1 MGNPG
6 VVRTCGYAMW
16 HIGDVN
22 GRWECKRPQHVDV
35 FQGSFPLERTWYN
48 TQPCE
53 DKKLRPSHLLKR
65 NLIYQIYW
73 SDNSGLEEAFLE
85 RENLTQ
91 GTFWKCYCLSWCCLS
106 QNATS
111 VRRHNIVLLRYLP
124 ILSTIE
130 KGREPS
136 FLALFKTYVKSIFL
150 IKISF

>member
-6 VVRTCGYAMW
+6 VVRMCGYAMW

-91 GTFWKCYCLSWCCLS
+91 GTSWKCYCLSWCCLS
-106 QNATS
+106 QKSNQCPTAQHCITQVPS
-111 VRRHNIVLLRYLP
+111 DTFDNWEGEGAIISCSLQNVR
-124 ILSTIE
+124 
-130 KGREPS
+130 
-136 FLALFKTYVKSIFL
+136 
-150 IKISF
+150 